1 MKFFKIIFFGIIF
14 FVNDV
19 LAQNYQELQKIQS
32 EYKKALDR
40 QSLQKPK
47 SISDAEKTLKSTSL
61 PDKLVYTREDIES
74 LLMNTQKLLE
84 RLNYLED
91 STSKMPYVAYDFFT
105 KRDSIPFWQ
114 NLPITDSYVL
124 GPGDELIISIWGETN
139 IQNSEI
145 IDRDGQVYI
154 DKIGVLNLGGKSVI
168 DAKSYINSR
177 FSKVYSTLKSK
188 PAKSFLDLTLGELK
202 SVNVHVTGHVNSPG
216 VHLVHPFSNII
227 NTLIQ
232 AGGVDIKGSLREIR
246 LIRNGKVFDSIDIYD
261 YLLNGNPEI
270 GGRILDQDIIYVPPR
285 KSTIALNGRVLKP
298 GYYEMLEDET
308 LLSVINFAGGFDR
321 FASEYTFLFKRFDGG
336 KSFIIN
342 KNDLNKHFINDGD
355 SISVSTKPQ
364 TISNVTIEGQVKNPG
379 AYPYYEGMS
388 LDDLLNSTMSL
399 LDEDFTRTMNLN
411 QIFIFRKNDDGKN
424 PYKIVA
430 DVNEQKLLKN
440 GDHINIAPSN
450 YFEPIQSVKISGEIK
465 IPGIYPVNKPT
476 TLEQLLIE
484 SGGLTDLA
492 LEDGIEI
499 FRDSLKIAWLNKDFF
514 LNDGDSLN
522 VLKKTGLVLVVGE
535 VNVPGYVSF
544 KKNNTIDD
552 YIKKAGGLTSFSD
565 KNNIYITY
573 PNGVSRTADGLIS
586 SPKVKEG
593 SVITIN
599 QRMIGGENRVTGWQA
614 FSMISSQATNIAT
627 TLLSLYLLSN
637 QTQ

>member
-1 MKFFKIIFFGIIF
+1 M
-14 FVNDV
+14 
-19 LAQNYQELQKIQS
+19 
-32 EYKKALDR
+32 
-40 QSLQKPK
+40 
-47 SISDAEKTLKSTSL
+47 
-61 PDKLVYTREDIES
+61 PDKLVYTRDDIES

-168 DAKSYINSR
+168 DAKSYLNSR

-216 VHLVHPFSNII
+216 AHLVHPFSNII

-246 LIRNGKVFDSIDIYD
+246 LIRNGKVFESIDIYD

-342 KNDLNKHFINDGD
+342 KNDLKKHFINDGD

-430 DVNEQKLLKN
+430 NINEQRLLKN

-465 IPGIYPVNKPT
+465 IPGIYPVNIPT

-484 SGGLTDLA
+484 SGG
-492 LEDGIEI
+492 
-499 FRDSLKIAWLNKDFF
+499 
-514 LNDGDSLN
+514 
-522 VLKKTGLVLVVGE
+522 
-535 VNVPGYVSF
+535 
-544 KKNNTIDD
+544 
-552 YIKKAGGLTSFSD
+552 
-565 KNNIYITY
+565 
-573 PNGVSRTADGLIS
+573 
-586 SPKVKEG
+586 
-593 SVITIN
+593 
-599 QRMIGGENRVTGWQA
+599 
-614 FSMISSQATNIAT
+614 
-627 TLLSLYLLSN
+627 
-637 QTQ
+637 